1 MQMAKVLQLLSSFR
15 LFLEFILQK
24 CFNTRQ
30 TLFWRKE
37 HNMLDKAIAQK
48 LFNLVF
54 LMTELNKMVCMIRV
68 LHEPITVHCRRQG
81 GLYRRGRFLGKTMA
95 VKPLRPSTVHTV
107 HEVHIYL
114 CQGITLLMVFF
125 LPRS

>member
-48 LFNLVF
+48 LSNLVF
-54 LMTELNKMVCMIRV
+54 LMTKLNKMVCIIRV
-68 LHEPITVHCRRQG
+68 LHEPITVHCM
-81 GLYRRGRFLGKTMA
+81 YVEDRGDYIE
-95 VKPLRPSTVHTV
+95 
-107 HEVHIYL
+107 EVD
-114 CQGITLLMVFF
+114 F
-125 LPRS
+125 